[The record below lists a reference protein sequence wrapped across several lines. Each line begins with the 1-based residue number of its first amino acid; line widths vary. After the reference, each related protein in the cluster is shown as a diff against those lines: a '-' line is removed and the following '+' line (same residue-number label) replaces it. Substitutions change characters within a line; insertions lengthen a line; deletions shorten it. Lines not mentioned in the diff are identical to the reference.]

1 MKKLLLALTLAF
13 VITGCAHDKVID
25 GKNYE
30 PYGLIDEPTM
40 KCDSIQYKVVTGNVV
55 WGVFLF
61 ETVVVPIWLFGYD
74 LYEPVEK
81 KVVVD
86 GK

>member
-1 MKKLLLALTLAF
+1 ML
-13 VITGCAHDKVID
+13 VGCAHDKTID

-30 PYGLIDEPTM
+30 PYGLIDEPTV

-55 WGVFLF
+55 WGVLFF
-61 ETVVVPIWLFGYD
+61 ETIIVPVWIFGYD

-81 KVVVD
+81 KTSVNA
-86 GK
+86 K